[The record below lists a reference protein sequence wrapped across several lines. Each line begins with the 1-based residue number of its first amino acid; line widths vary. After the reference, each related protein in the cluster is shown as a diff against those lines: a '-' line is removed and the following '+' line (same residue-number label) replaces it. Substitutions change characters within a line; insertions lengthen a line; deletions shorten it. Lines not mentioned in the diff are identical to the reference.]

1 MIKKFVEFIE
11 ESYGNRTS
19 NEIAEIDKLAIRY
32 FGTTKNFKIGGYVMR
47 DGTILDFSESNM
59 GSDGLDR
66 YADHRYINRI
76 IFDYETDKKISDI
89 ESPDIWEYI
98 DLGNIRIN
106 YPSGFDLS
114 QPMTPE
120 QEIVMRRYIQDCAR
134 RSRNGFYVTIF
145 KEGKA
150 QKYFEYDKIYADMAD
165 VILRDIYDYFN
176 SNSNK

>member
-11 ESYGNRTS
+11 ESYGNRTPD
-19 NEIAEIDKLAIRY
+19 EVAEIDRLAVRY
-32 FGTTKNFKIGGYVMR
+32 FGTTRNFKIGGYVLK

-59 GSDGLDR
+59 GSDGLER

-76 IFDYETDKKISDI
+76 IFDYDTDTQISDI
-89 ESPDIWEYI
+89 EEPDIWEYI

-114 QPMTPE
+114 QPMTSD
-120 QEIVMRRYIQDCAR
+120 QEKVIRKYIQDCSR
-134 RSRNGFYVTIF
+134 VNRNGFYVTIF

-150 QKYFEYDKIYADMAD
+150 QKYFEYDKIYVDM
-165 VILRDIYDYFN
+165 IIRDIDNYFN
-176 SNSNK
+176 NVSN

>member
-1 MIKKFVEFIE
+1 MIKKFEEFIE
-11 ESYGNRTS
+11 ESYGNRTPD
-19 NEIAEIDKLAIRY
+19 EISEIDRLAVNY
-32 FGTTKNFKIGGYVMR
+32 FGTTRNFKLGGYVLT

-76 IFDYETDKKISDI
+76 TTDYETDEVISDI
-89 ESPDIWEYI
+89 EDTDIWEFI

-114 QPMTPE
+114 QPMTSK
-120 QEIVMRRYIQDCAR
+120 QEIVMRRYIQSCAR
-134 RSRNGFYVTIF
+134 DSRNNGFYVTIF

-150 QKYFEYDKIYADMAD
+150 QKYFEYDKVYVDM
-165 VILRDIYDYFN
+165 VIRDIDNYFN
-176 SNSNK
+176 NSSNK

>member
-1 MIKKFVEFIE
+1 MIKKFEEFIA

-19 NEIAEIDKLAIRY
+19 NEVAEIDRLAIDY
-32 FGTTKNFKIGGYVMR
+32 FGTTNIFKLGGYVMR

-59 GSDGLDR
+59 GSDGLNR
-66 YADHRYINRI
+66 YADHRYIDRI
-76 IFDYETDKKISDI
+76 TFDYETDEKISDI
-89 ESPDIWEYI
+89 EDTDIWEFI

-120 QEIVMRRYIQDCAR
+120 QEKVMRRYIQDCAR

-145 KEGKA
+145 KEGRS
-150 QKYFEYDKIYADMAD
+150 QKYFEYEKIYADMAD
-165 VILRDIYDYFN
+165 TILREINDYFN
-176 SNSNK
+176 TVSNE